1 MFGWFKVKRR
11 ATPTPPPLL
20 HRWSVDVCRWW
31 EVKGEDQTEVFS
43 FEVSRS
49 TWQPDDRWG
58 QEWTSPDVMG
68 RFDTEQEARD
78 FIDKH
83 AHLPQAF
90 DITKSYE
97 TTA

>member
-1 MFGWFKVKRR
+1 MFGWFKPKPP
-11 ATPTPPPLL
+11 ATPTPPSLL
-20 HRWSVDVCRWW
+20 HRWSVDVDYWW
-31 EVKGEDQTEVFS
+31 NEENQTRKWVFV
-43 FEVSRS
+43 VSRS
-49 TWQPDDRWG
+49 TWDQDFGLGAWRSS
-58 QEWTSPDVMG
+58 ETMG

-97 TTA
+97 TKA